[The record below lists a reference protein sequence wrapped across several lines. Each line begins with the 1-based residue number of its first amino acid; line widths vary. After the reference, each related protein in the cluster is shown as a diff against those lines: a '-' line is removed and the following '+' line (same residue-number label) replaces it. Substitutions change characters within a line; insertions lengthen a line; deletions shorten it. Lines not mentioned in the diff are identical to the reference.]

1 MERVENIEKITR
13 RGNVLK
19 ITRID
24 EKGRGELEIGICDS
38 EEKERALKEFE
49 RVFNKKVI
57 NIWK

>member
-1 MERVENIEKITR
+1 MERIANIEKITR
-13 RGNVLK
+13 KGNVLK

-24 EKGRGELEIGICDS
+24 EKGRGELEIVICDN

-57 NIWK
+57 NL

>member
-1 MERVENIEKITR
+1 MERIANIEKITR
-13 RGNVLK
+13 LGNVLK

-24 EKGRGELEIGICDS
+24 ENGRGELEIVICDN

-57 NIWK
+57 NL

>member
-1 MERVENIEKITR
+1 MERIANIEKITR
-13 RGNVLK
+13 LGNVLK

-24 EKGRGELEIGICDS
+24 EKGRGELEIVICDN

-57 NIWK
+57 NV

>member
-1 MERVENIEKITR
+1 MERIANIEKITR
-13 RGNVLK
+13 LGNVLK

-24 EKGRGELEIGICDS
+24 EKGRGELEIVICDN

-57 NIWK
+57 NL